1 MNEETNRIPDDE
13 LEQVVGGVSIEFP
26 GEPGLSAAEDLRLL
40 GAEDPE
46 EKKKK
51 KIPRISATRRE
62 RK

>member
-26 GEPGLSAAEDLRLL
+26 GEPGLSAAED
-40 GAEDPE
+40 PE